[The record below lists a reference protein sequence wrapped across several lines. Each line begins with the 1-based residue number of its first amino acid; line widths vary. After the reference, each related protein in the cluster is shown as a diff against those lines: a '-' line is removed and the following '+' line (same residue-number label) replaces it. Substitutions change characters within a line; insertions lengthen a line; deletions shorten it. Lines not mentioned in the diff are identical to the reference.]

1 MREVNLKIKGI
12 GRLNPV
18 VQVDGKH
25 LKFKKNEFGS
35 YQKRIETEKDQMEI
49 VVYRYMEI
57 NSRLWWLMSIFIF
70 VVSIFGILDPM
81 KEKNCLIIDFKVLV
95 DLKDCQSSNIE
106 LAIGKQS
113 EDGKAVEVK
122 TDLPVEEITNT
133 SFIDEKAKK
142 RLKIMKFVKLFV
154 FIAIAALCATLIA
167 VSI

>member
-1 MREVNLKIKGI
+1 MKEVNLKIKGI

-35 YQKRIETEKDQMEI
+35 YQKTIETEKDKMEI

-57 NSRLWWLMSIFIF
+57 NSRLWWLMSIFLF
-70 VVSIFGILDPM
+70 VFSIFGLLDTM
-81 KEKNCLIIDFKVLV
+81 KEKNCLIIDFKMDV
-95 DLKDCQSSNIE
+95 DLKDSSSCNVE
-106 LAIGKQS
+106 LSIGKQTD
-113 EDGKAVEVK
+113 DGKAVEVK
-122 TDLPVEEITNT
+122 SDAPYEEITNT
-133 SFIDEKAKK
+133 SFVDEKAKK